1 MVLWEYVC
9 THVQYLYNVCMCH
22 VGMHVVRCVLHIIL
36 NECVREC
43 NCVYMCASSVP
54 VQYTWHVRGC
64 EMHWLHVYE
73 VHACTVLM
81 EACWGGT
88 ITNASLTTPPNMLPS
103 ALYMHG
109 PRTHVASASHTP

>member
-1 MVLWEYVC
+1 MC

-22 VGMHVVRCVLHIIL
+22 VGMHVVKCVLHIIL

-81 EACWGGT
+81 EACWGG
-88 ITNASLTTPPNMLPS
+88 
-103 ALYMHG
+103 G
-109 PRTHVASASHTP
+109 GEGG